1 MYYAVGLLSSSS
13 SSSSSS
19 QNAPIM
25 LMIAHANACAIG

>member
-1 MYYAVGLLSSSS
+1 MYYAVGLLS